1 MILRSHTQQ
10 SPVGNNEE
18 EEERVQAGRHAGRR
32 VKERRKETADFPN
45 DTSPSHKNRPEKRKA
60 RRREK
65 HTHKYTSMNLSSFF
79 LSCYPALEYGNGQ
92 QIHLEG
98 HSRTHTHTHTWIFY
112 RPECYPFIPRGH
124 THTDLTKKA
133 TVYLTTASFSSLK
146 KKFQTKARKKKKR
159 IISRYDLSLSMYM
172 CVCWPMPQ
180 PTAAHYWFPHSEEKK
195 EMIRERIQ

>member
-1 MILRSHTQQ
+1 MTHLPPIKIDQRKEK
-10 SPVGNNEE
+10 P
-18 EEERVQAGRHAGRR
+18 EEERNTHTNTQAWTCLH
-32 VKERRKETADFPN
+32 
-45 DTSPSHKNRPEKRKA
+45 
-60 RRREK
+60 
-65 HTHKYTSMNLSSFF
+65 SFF
-79 LSCYPALEYGNGQ
+79 LVIRLWNMETD
-92 QIHLEG
+92 
-98 HSRTHTHTHTWIFY
+98 SRSILKVTLAHTHTWIFY